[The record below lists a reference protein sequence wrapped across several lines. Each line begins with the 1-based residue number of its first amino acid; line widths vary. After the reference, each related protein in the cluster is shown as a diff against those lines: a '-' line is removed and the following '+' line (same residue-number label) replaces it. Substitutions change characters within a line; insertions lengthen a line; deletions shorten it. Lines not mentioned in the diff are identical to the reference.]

1 MRRAAALRTMRAF
14 VEPSDSVIIVVFIV
28 MRLPILSLIAAGLVA
43 APALRAQS
51 VVTETGT
58 PYTTANLSSA
68 STTGSAMA
76 GMQVTATFT
85 DGESVSGVWGDLG
98 DDLFGVSTQRF
109 RLSLGA
115 ETNTGA
121 PFDFLWSLDNLWSGG
136 LTRLVLSG
144 APGRTVFDMN
154 GDDVLT
160 ENSALGIA
168 LRLQG
173 EDPFSP
179 SRYDAT
185 ATVTYRNA
193 VALVGAS
200 PLGDVFEQV
209 ELLFGGASPLAAGT
223 GVAFDL
229 DTDTIGEGASLD
241 PQGGSGGSGGSGGG
255 PVSTVP
261 EPTTVAL
268 LGGGLALLGG
278 VRVRRR
284 RAVTLG

>member
-1 MRRAAALRTMRAF
+1 MRAF
-14 VEPSDSVIIVVFIV
+14 VDPSDSVITAVFTVGFTV

-43 APALRAQS
+43 APALHAQS

-58 PYTTANLSSA
+58 TYTTARLSSA

-76 GMQVTATFT
+76 GMQVTATFA
-85 DGESVSGVWGDLG
+85 DGEIVSGVWGDLG
-98 DDLFGVSTQRF
+98 DELFGVSTQRF

-115 ETNTGA
+115 ELNTGA

-144 APGRTVFDMN
+144 APGGTVFDMN
-154 GDDVLT
+154 GDEVLT

-193 VALVGAS
+193 VALVGSS
-200 PLGDVFEQV
+200 PMGDLFEQV
-209 ELLFGGASPLAAGT
+209 DLLFGGASPLAAGT
-223 GVAFDL
+223 SVAFDL
-229 DTDTIGEGASLD
+229 DTDTIGEGTTLD
-241 PQGGSGGSGGSGGG
+241 PQGGTGGG
-255 PVSTVP
+255 NGGGGGAPVSTVP

-284 RAVTLG
+284 RTVTLG